1 MEMGEG
7 KIVDGETVELN
18 DKQRSARRRRSI
30 AIGLCLFALV
40 AVFYTATI
48 VKFGPRLMDRP
59 IINLDT
65 K

>member
-1 MEMGEG
+1 MELGEG
-7 KIVDGETVELN
+7 KIVEGESVELN
-18 DKQRSARRRRSI
+18 DKQRRARRLRNI
-30 AIGLCLFALV
+30 AIALCLFALV

-59 IINLDT
+59 IISLDT

>member
-1 MEMGEG
+1 MDVGEG

-18 DKQRSARRRRSI
+18 EQQRRARRMRNI

-59 IINLDT
+59 IISLDT